1 MLLRSFIGQIKSYA
15 IACVSVVAGG
25 HKLKISDAALSIGE
39 ENYFGPKTKGFC
51 TVVVNTG
58 LSTAHYLEL

>member
-1 MLLRSFIGQIKSYA
+1 MLLRSFIGQIKSHA
-15 IACVSVVAGG
+15 IACVSVTGG